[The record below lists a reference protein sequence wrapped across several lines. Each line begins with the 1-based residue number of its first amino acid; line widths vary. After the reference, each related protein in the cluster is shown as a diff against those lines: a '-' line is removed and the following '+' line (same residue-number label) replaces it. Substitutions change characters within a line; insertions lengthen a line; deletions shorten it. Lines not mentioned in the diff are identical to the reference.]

1 MTLTAAC
8 PPANTLVARAGAL
21 ATPLVVAAAV
31 FWVAFDGGGYGV
43 TSRSA
48 IAIVVWWAIVLGV
61 GLSVWPLARIPGVA
75 MVAAALIAALAL
87 VTALSMLWA
96 DSAER
101 AFEEADRIVVD
112 LGVFA
117 LAVLASTRAN
127 AARWSDGI
135 ALGIIAVALLAL
147 ASRFFQDAF
156 PKPEIAPFLPV
167 EQTRLNYPLNYWNG
181 LAFLVALA
189 CPLLLRAA
197 VASENR
203 LGQALALTPFPALA
217 ATVYLTSSRGGTAS
231 CALGVVAFAALT
243 ARRWAAA
250 GAIVVAVAGSYLA
263 VNALIARDELVNGPL
278 DSSAAESQGRSAALI
293 VLLACLATGL
303 VYALLRRYL
312 PRAVR
317 VGPRVGW
324 AATAIVVAVALLGI
338 AASDPRQR
346 FEEFKKVPSD
356 SALATDDPIGSHLTS
371 PSGNGRWQ
379 WWASAVDQ
387 FREHPLVGDGAGS
400 YEAWWAQHA
409 SIASFVRDAHS
420 LYLEMLGELGIVGFL
435 LVVGIFG
442 VGIVAGATRLRG
454 SDSDRALVAAVLAA
468 FLAYALGAGVDWM
481 WEIPAVSLVAFA
493 LLGLLVGP
501 ATAVTAPSGGVAV
514 GRAPRKR
521 RFVPPGVALAVI
533 AVAPLLVAAEA
544 IPLLSTLKIRASQ
557 EAVSRGD
564 AGAALDDALA
574 ARKLEPWAASPHLQL
589 ALVEEE
595 IGDLGA
601 ARRWIG
607 EAIERDRS
615 DWRLWLVRARLET
628 KSLDIAAAR
637 RSLDRAEELNPRS
650 PLFAGRG

>member
-1 MTLTAAC
+1 
-8 PPANTLVARAGAL
+8 
-21 ATPLVVAAAV
+21 
-31 FWVAFDGGGYGV
+31 
-43 TSRSA
+43 
-48 IAIVVWWAIVLGV
+48 
-61 GLSVWPLARIPGVA
+61 
-75 MVAAALIAALAL
+75 
-87 VTALSMLWA
+87 
-96 DSAER
+96 
-101 AFEEADRIVVD
+101 
-112 LGVFA
+112 
-117 LAVLASTRAN
+117 
-127 AARWSDGI
+127 
-135 ALGIIAVALLAL
+135 
-147 ASRFFQDAF
+147 
-156 PKPEIAPFLPV
+156 
-167 EQTRLNYPLNYWNG
+167 
-181 LAFLVALA
+181 
-189 CPLLLRAA
+189 
-197 VASENR
+197 
-203 LGQALALTPFPALA
+203 
-217 ATVYLTSSRGGTAS
+217 
-231 CALGVVAFAALT
+231 
-243 ARRWAAA
+243 
-250 GAIVVAVAGSYLA
+250 
-263 VNALIARDELVNGPL
+263 
-278 DSSAAESQGRSAALI
+278 GRSAALI
-293 VLLACLATGL
+293 VLVACVATGL
-303 VYALLRRYL
+303 VYTLLRRYL

-324 AATAIVVAVALLGI
+324 AATALVVAVALLGI

-356 SALATDDPIGSHLTS
+356 SAAATDDPIGSHLTS

-379 WWASAVDQ
+379 WWASALDQ

-400 YEAWWAQHA
+400 YEAWWAQHG

-442 VGIVAGATRLRG
+442 VGIVAGARRLRG
-454 SDSDRALVAAVLAA
+454 SDHDRALVAAVLAA

-501 ATAVTAPSGGVAV
+501 ATAVTAPSGGVAAV
-514 GRAPRKR
+514 RARRR

-564 AGAALDDALA
+564 GGGALDDALA

-595 IGDLGA
+595 IGDLEA

-607 EAIERDRS
+607 EAIERDGS

-637 RSLDRAEELNPRS
+637 RSLDRAEALNPRS
-650 PLFAGRG
+650 PLFARRG